1 VFHRLVDIRL
11 DIVTGLNREIIQIG
25 RTEFFADILILST
38 DFTSVIIE
46 IISWLMLGR
55 SPPRSSGP
63 VEGMMRPLLTL
74 LL

>member
-25 RTEFFADILILST
+25 RTEFFAGIMILST
-38 DFTSVIIE
+38 YFTSVIIE
-46 IISWLMLGR
+46 MISLLGR
-55 SPPRSSGP
+55 SPPGSSGP
-63 VEGMMRPLLTL
+63 VEGMVRPLLTL

>member
-1 VFHRLVDIRL
+1 MFHRLVDIRL

-25 RTEFFADILILST
+25 RTEFFAGIMILST

-46 IISWLMLGR
+46 IISLLMLGR
-55 SPPRSSGP
+55 SPPGSSGP

>member
-1 VFHRLVDIRL
+1 VFHRLVDCWL

-55 SPPRSSGP
+55 SPTRSSGP

>member
-1 VFHRLVDIRL
+1 VFHRLVDCWL

-25 RTEFFADILILST
+25 RTEFFAGIMILST

-46 IISWLMLGR
+46 IISLLGR
-55 SPPRSSGP
+55 SPPGSSGP